1 MDSFLSNL
9 LVINKSGVLEVV
21 RRCIARARERGL
33 DDKDFQEVTEML
45 DAARGCNPL
54 LAEVLIEE
62 ILNICT
68 ASCAGRPYLFDI
80 EASMFDRD
88 CEEVL
93 AGNQHVLN

>member
-1 MDSFLSNL
+1 MDSFLSRL
-9 LVINKSGVLEVV
+9 LVVNKSGVLEVA

-33 DDKDFQEVTEML
+33 GDNDFSEVTEML
-45 DAARGCNPL
+45 DTAKKCNPL

-62 ILNICT
+62 VLNICT
-68 ASCAGRPYLFDI
+68 ASCAGKQDQFDI